1 MSSTNCLI
9 TGLRYVGLGVEN
21 FEECVEFYTKLWG
34 LNAVEHDDGVAYLA
48 SSRDPA
54 AYVLRLRQADK
65 KRLDLIGLAAG
76 SRADIDA
83 LSARL
88 KSGGVQIDREPG
100 ELSSPGGGYGLRFFD
115 CDGRLVEVS
124 ADVSLRQTSDQSTQ
138 ATPINL
144 SHVVVN
150 CTDIGPAREFYQTHL
165 GLKISD
171 RLEDRM
177 VFLRCAS
184 PKHHILALAT
194 GPHISLNHVAYDVGD
209 IDTQMR
215 ATGRLKRAEKKLIWG
230 PGRHFI
236 GNNTFSYF
244 IDPAGNVCEFTSEL
258 EEVDDA
264 NWEPRTIGMAP
275 EFQDQ
280 WGTGGLVT
288 DGMIPAQFN
297 SPDKGLW
304 QTVPV

>member
-9 TGLRYVGLGVEN
+9 TGLRYIGLGVEN

-34 LNAVEHDDGVAYLA
+34 LDAIENKDGVAYLA
-48 SSRDPA
+48 SPRDSA
-54 AYVLRLRQADK
+54 AYLLRLRQAGT
-65 KRLDLIGLAAG
+65 KRLDVIGLAAG
-76 SRADIDA
+76 SQADIDT
-83 LSARL
+83 LSVRL
-88 KSGGVQIDREPG
+88 KSGGVQIDHEPRQ
-100 ELSSPGGGYGLRFFD
+100 LQSLGGGYGLRFFD

-124 ADVSLRQTSDQSTQ
+124 ADVATQ
-138 ATPINL
+138 KVGNAPVPAGPINL

-150 CTDIGPAREFYQTHL
+150 CTNIAPAREFYQTHL

-194 GPHISLNHVAYDVGD
+194 GPHVSLNHVAYDVGD
-209 IDTQMR
+209 IDSQMR
-215 ATGRLKRAEKKLIWG
+215 ATGRLKRADRKLIWG

-258 EEVDDA
+258 EEVDET
-264 NWEPRTIGMAP
+264 NWQPRTIGMAP